1 MRRMMSVH
9 VVSESESRTPRVSV
23 IVPALNSARTIGRCM
38 EALGAQQTAHLFE
51 VIVVH
56 SGEDDTCA
64 VAAGALPPART
75 VQLPERALA
84 ARARAAGVAVA
95 RGDIFAFIDSDAYA
109 APDWIEQ
116 VVRSAESGRDLICG
130 SIGNANPDSAVARA
144 EQLVMFSEFL
154 SETPQRPMWF
164 ALSGNLV
171 MRRAAYER
179 FGPFVE
185 IRASEDLIFSRRVA
199 MAGGTILFAPRMRV
213 FHDNRRRLRPYL
225 RNQLLLGTY
234 TAMARRV
241 VPFEDSRSWPLFLAL
256 LPIAPAAKLAK
267 IVWRLVRWCPRQLL
281 ALVRAL
287 PLVLLGVIAY
297 GIGQVRGA
305 FSSAAALEA
314 VGRTGSTTPSSA
326 DDSTSPSH
334 PASRPTSNSRATV
347 RRPAAPKRWRSEG
360 SASNASMASASAPTS
375 PGGTTNPATPS
386 STSSDTPA
394 TRVDTTG
401 TPDAMA
407 SMSTTG
413 TPSAKLGSTNT
424 SVSCSR
430 DRTWSDD

>member
-1 MRRMMSVH
+1 MMSVH
-9 VVSESESRTPRVSV
+9 VVSENESRTPRVSV
-23 IVPALNSARTIGRCM
+23 IVPALNSARTIARCM
-38 EALGAQQTAHLFE
+38 EALGAQQTGHLFE

-56 SGEDDTCA
+56 SGEDDTCG
-64 VAAGALPPART
+64 VAARTLPPART

-154 SETPQRPMWF
+154 AETPQRRLWF

-171 MRRAAYER
+171 MRRATYER

-185 IRASEDLIFSRRVA
+185 IRASEDLIFSRRVVV
-199 MAGGTILFAPRMRV
+199 AGGTILFAPRMCV
-213 FHDNRRRLRPYL
+213 FHDNRRRLGPFL
-225 RNQLLLGTY
+225 RNQVLLGTY

-241 VPFEDSRSWPLFLAL
+241 VPFEDSRSRLLFVVL
-256 LPIAPAAKLAK
+256 LPVAPAVKLAK
-267 IVWRLVRWCPRQLL
+267 IVWRLTRWCPRQLL
-281 ALVRAL
+281 ALARAF

-305 FSSAAALEA
+305 FASAASLEA
-314 VGRTGSTTPSSA
+314 VGRSGSTTPSSA

-334 PASRPTSNSRATV
+334 AASRATSNSRSMV
-347 RRPAAPKRWRSEG
+347 RRPAAPKRPRS
-360 SASNASMASASAPTS
+360 SASASKVSMASASATTS
-375 PGGTTNPATPS
+375 PGGTTKPETPC
-386 STSSDTPA
+386 STNSATPA

-413 TPSAKLGSTNT
+413 TPSAKLGNTNT

>member
-1 MRRMMSVH
+1 MSVH

-64 VAAGALPPART
+64 VAAAALPPART

-281 ALVRAL
+281 ALARGVPAGAARGDRLRHRPGARG
-287 PLVLLGVIAY
+287 VLLGGGA
-297 GIGQVRGA
+297 RGRRA
-305 FSSAAALEA
+305 HRQHDTVERRRQHVAEPPGFASHVELARDGAAARGPEA
-314 VGRTGSTTPSSA
+314 LAQGGVRQQRVDGVGERADVARAGRRT
-326 DDSTSPSH
+326 
-334 PASRPTSNSRATV
+334 
-347 RRPAAPKRWRSEG
+347 RRPRPRPARTPRRR
-360 SASNASMASASAPTS
+360 AS
-375 PGGTTNPATPS
+375 TP
-386 STSSDTPA
+386 PE
-394 TRVDTTG
+394 RRR
-401 TPDAMA
+401 PW
-407 SMSTTG
+407 
-413 TPSAKLGSTNT
+413 PP
-424 SVSCSR
+424 
-430 DRTWSDD
+430 

>member
-1 MRRMMSVH
+1 MSVH

-23 IVPALNSARTIGRCM
+23 VVPALNSARTIGRCM
-38 EALGAQQTAHLFE
+38 EALGAQHTGHLFE

-56 SGEDDTCA
+56 SGEDDTCE
-64 VAAGALPPART
+64 VAALALPPART

-84 ARARAAGVAVA
+84 ARARAAGVTLA
-95 RGDIFAFIDSDAYA
+95 RGDVLAFIDSDAYA

-154 SETPQRPMWF
+154 SDTPERPMWF

-171 MRRAAYER
+171 MGRAAYER

-185 IRASEDLIFSRRVA
+185 IRASEDLIFSRQVV
-199 MAGGTILFAPRMRV
+199 MAGGRILFAPRMRV

-225 RNQLLLGTY
+225 RNQMLLGTY

-241 VPFEDSRSWPLFLAL
+241 VPFEDSRSWALFVAL
-256 LPIAPAAKLAK
+256 LPVAPAAKLAK
-267 IVWRLVRWCPRQLL
+267 IVTRLARWCPRQLL
-281 ALVRAL
+281 ALVRGF

-305 FSSAAALEA
+305 FSSTASLEA
-314 VGRTGSTTPSSA
+314 VGRSGSTTPSSA
-326 DDSTSPSH
+326 ADSTSPSQ
-334 PASRPTSNSRATV
+334 PASRRTSNSRSMV
-347 RRPAAPKRWRSEG
+347 RRPAAPKRVRSSG
-360 SASNASMASASAPTS
+360 SASSASMAPASSPTS
-375 PGGTTNPATPS
+375 PGGTTKPEIP
-386 STSSDTPA
+386 
-394 TRVDTTG
+394 
-401 TPDAMA
+401 
-407 SMSTTG
+407 
-413 TPSAKLGSTNT
+413 
-424 SVSCSR
+424 
-430 DRTWSDD
+430 